1 MQETAPSRTALT
13 TSLIRAHHART
24 SLAPLINDPWG
35 DVLVPQSF
43 VDVLLQW
50 ASQDDTHSV
59 IAGERQAV
67 LDGYLS
73 RAASYASVIFR
84 SRFAED
90 ALDAAIAKGVRQY
103 VQIGAGFDSYVLR
116 RPPHARD
123 VQVFEVDHPATQTLK
138 LRRLSELAVS
148 PPVRA
153 EFIAADLAR
162 ESIVDALRRSGFQFD
177 KPAFFSWLGVT
188 MYLTREANLTT
199 LRAIAA
205 CCKPESSVVF
215 TYTDELGLLSGSQSA
230 AYERMKRNVA
240 ALGEP
245 FLSGFDP
252 QQLSAILA
260 GVGFVLE
267 EDLSGLDLSERYAC
281 STAPPLLPS
290 AFSRIALAVVNPTT
304 VPS

>member
-1 MQETAPSRTALT
+1 MSHTGEVVQLLEVDPDLAESIPPEKLPLAQRSAL
-13 TSLIRAHHART
+13 ARVD
-24 SLAPLINDPWG
+24 LLEPGEWRG
-35 DVLVPQSF
+35 DEDYPESEAEF
-43 VDVLLQW
+43 GLL
-50 ASQDDTHSV
+50 
-59 IAGERQAV
+59 V

-90 ALDAAIAKGVRQY
+90 ALDAAIARGVRQY

-138 LRRLSELAVS
+138 LQRLSELYVT
-148 PPVRA
+148 PVRA

-199 LRAIAA
+199 LRAIAG

-215 TYTDELGLLSGSQSA
+215 TYTDELGLLPGSQSA

-260 GVGFVLE
+260 GVGFVLK
-267 EDLSGLDLSERYAC
+267 EDLSGLDPISQNNLQFTSNIC
-281 STAPPLLPS
+281 
-290 AFSRIALAVVNPTT
+290 
-304 VPS
+304 